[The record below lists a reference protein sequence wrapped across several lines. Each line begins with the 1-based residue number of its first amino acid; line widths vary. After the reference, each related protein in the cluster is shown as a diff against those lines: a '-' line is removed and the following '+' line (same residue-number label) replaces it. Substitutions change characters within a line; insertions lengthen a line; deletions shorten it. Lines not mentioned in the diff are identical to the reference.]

1 MSYTQFDSANPVVG
15 QTRFNAIESMRN
27 NLLALR
33 DMSLFKMAVGFNFTK
48 VGGTAEQP
56 AQHFFKKGAEW
67 IRNDLT
73 WGATGGAEGNVT
85 LMVRYKSLN
94 SGASYD
100 LIETITFTYDA
111 NGNLETAT
119 SS

>member
-33 DMSLFKMAVGFNFTK
+33 DMSLFKMAVGFNFSK
-48 VGGTAEQP
+48 AGGTAEQP

-85 LMVRYKSLN
+85 QMVRYKSLN